1 MKKYKKRFLAI
12 LLTFAMMFTLFP
24 ATGANAAVESEP
36 AVIEPLVIQSSKF
49 VQAGSNGDQVGTN
62 GKKAAMIGVKGVT
75 GDGNEKSAARVE
87 GETAIGNTEV
97 GSSRVAAM
105 GFELPGKK
113 TSDDQAEID
122 PDLIDLAEVTITIWD
137 GNENL
142 GGNMKTKAAIFQVES
157 AKYNGMKDEP
167 TTDAPG
173 STFPAKNNDY
183 SKDKTVYG
191 GGLGGSLGWIRY
203 NNKQAQDLK
212 VTFDVTEWV
221 KESIKAGDPYA
232 VYRLQTVIAGYYVY
246 KEGDL
251 APKLSIYTLTEQQAA
266 DQTKEDLTLPESTR
280 GDLKLPTVGTCGSV
294 ITWESQNKAVIAN
307 DGTVTR
313 QQEDVD
319 VTLTATITR
328 GKGRATKD
336 ITVTVKGTQ
345 SGPQAA
351 YAFQDSDLTDK
362 RIDDLSGNGFH
373 AELKGNGAI
382 ITDGML
388 MLPGGAAGSDAAYV
402 SIPKEVFVGQDTLTI
417 NVWLKNQTG
426 SNNYAAMFFGTKSK
440 YVDSA
445 STAEMPLNY
454 WLLNPADK
462 DNKGMF
468 KSVWTNGDNTDTPY
482 RTETAV
488 SKTKTGSDWAMYT
501 TVITPTSIKGYYN
514 GKEVCSNTKE
524 KTTSDFG
531 SDLVA
536 FIGRSSYNDM
546 FYKGGVYGVTVYAE
560 AFTPAEVENEYYRDM
575 PSGFVTEVFGKIKT
589 NLTDSLGDLSEV
601 TEDLTLPT
609 EGENQA
615 EISWSSDKPEVI
627 SKDGKV
633 TRPENQNAEVTLT
646 ATIRLGG
653 KTDTATFK
661 ATVISTSKQSQLDL
675 QVKHLAIDGAV
686 LVGNMELPSKLDANT
701 KLTWTSSKED
711 VVKIEQA
718 ADKITAVITRP
729 SKGEEDAAVTLTVKA
744 VLENG
749 SQKLEA
755 TKDYAVKIRAE
766 SYGSLMAY
774 TNSKESAT
782 LGNSLHL
789 AYSEDSINFT
799 ALNSNTGICFANNAG
814 GSKNSSPNGLQD
826 MKFFLKADGTYG
838 MIAKNVFN
846 QKYIYVFDSEDL
858 VHFTNE
864 RQLLLDSNVT
874 ELLEI
879 AQYAYDG
886 TDITYAI
893 YWTDGTKNYRAL
905 TKDFKTVIEQA
916 ETTYAAGSDYTTD
929 ILPPEGAAI
938 NDIIGVSKSE
948 YQRVVNKLDV
958 VRNTGMQPVSVTAK
972 AGDDLSKLL
981 PKKVTADYSDGSTT
995 DMGVEWNAQELAK
1008 VDLSKA
1014 GTYNVS
1020 GTIKQTQ
1027 YPNPFIE
1034 QRADPC
1040 ILKGNDGYYYFTASY
1055 PMRGDSDAEGYD
1067 RIVLRRSKTIAGL
1080 AEAEEIAIWDCDSSN
1095 TENRYV
1101 WAPEIR
1107 LVDGNYYVFYTSS
1120 IDNSV
1125 WSIRPHVLKC
1135 TNPADIMNP
1144 SSWQAMGRM
1153 QSVASDGLAFTG
1165 FSLDMTVFEN
1175 QGHWYVIWA
1184 QSDGY
1189 SSLFLA
1195 EIDPKEPWKCI
1206 SESVKISVPE
1216 YSWERQVENVDEGPS
1231 VIKNNGKIYV
1241 AFSASGTGPEYCV
1254 GLLSIDE
1261 TADMLDKNA
1270 WVKQPYP
1277 VLTSSD
1283 VPGEYGPGH
1292 NSFTV
1297 DEDGNPIFVYH
1308 ARGQQCYEDK
1318 CEWANSSS
1326 LGDPCRDARL
1336 KRVHWAADGTPIL
1349 KMSYQEELAEE
1360 NRTVTATIKVESG
1373 KPGDG
1378 DDEKPITVTGVS
1390 MNKKNVTLKPKETIN
1405 LTATVKPSNATN
1417 KKVTWSSKNQKVATV
1432 TQNGKVTAK
1441 AAGTTTITATTEDGG
1456 FTATCK
1462 VTVKIPVTKVTLNKT
1477 KLTLGAKEK
1486 FTLKATVKPNNA
1498 TSKKVSWNSSNKKVA
1513 TVSSKGVVTTKKTG
1527 KVTITAKADGKSKKC
1542 TITVKKAPKKITLN
1556 AKRKTLKK
1564 GKTFKIKAKLPKNT
1578 ASYKITY
1585 KTSNKKVATVSASGK
1600 VTAKKKGKATI
1611 TVATFNKKKATLKI
1625 TVTNN

>member
-1 MKKYKKRFLAI
+1 M
-12 LLTFAMMFTLFP
+12 TTL
-24 ATGANAAVESEP
+24 
-36 AVIEPLVIQSSKF
+36 Q
-49 VQAGSNGDQVGTN
+49 
-62 GKKAAMIGVKGVT
+62 
-75 GDGNEKSAARVE
+75 
-87 GETAIGNTEV
+87 
-97 GSSRVAAM
+97 
-105 GFELPGKK
+105 
-113 TSDDQAEID
+113 
-122 PDLIDLAEVTITIWD
+122 
-137 GNENL
+137 
-142 GGNMKTKAAIFQVES
+142 
-157 AKYNGMKDEP
+157 
-167 TTDAPG
+167 
-173 STFPAKNNDY
+173 
-183 SKDKTVYG
+183 
-191 GGLGGSLGWIRY
+191 
-203 NNKQAQDLK
+203 
-212 VTFDVTEWV
+212 
-221 KESIKAGDPYA
+221 
-232 VYRLQTVIAGYYVY
+232 
-246 KEGDL
+246 
-251 APKLSIYTLTEQQAA
+251 
-266 DQTKEDLTLPESTR
+266 
-280 GDLKLPTVGTCGSV
+280 
-294 ITWESQNKAVIAN
+294 
-307 DGTVTR
+307 
-313 QQEDVD
+313 
-319 VTLTATITR
+319 
-328 GKGRATKD
+328 
-336 ITVTVKGTQ
+336 
-345 SGPQAA
+345 
-351 YAFQDSDLTDK
+351 
-362 RIDDLSGNGFH
+362 
-373 AELKGNGAI
+373 
-382 ITDGML
+382 
-388 MLPGGAAGSDAAYV
+388 
-402 SIPKEVFVGQDTLTI
+402 
-417 NVWLKNQTG
+417 
-426 SNNYAAMFFGTKSK
+426 
-440 YVDSA
+440 
-445 STAEMPLNY
+445 
-454 WLLNPADK
+454 
-462 DNKGMF
+462 
-468 KSVWTNGDNTDTPY
+468 
-482 RTETAV
+482 
-488 SKTKTGSDWAMYT
+488 
-501 TVITPTSIKGYYN
+501 
-514 GKEVCSNTKE
+514 
-524 KTTSDFG
+524 
-531 SDLVA
+531 
-536 FIGRSSYNDM
+536 
-546 FYKGGVYGVTVYAE
+546 
-560 AFTPAEVENEYYRDM
+560 
-575 PSGFVTEVFGKIKT
+575 
-589 NLTDSLGDLSEV
+589 
-601 TEDLTLPT
+601 
-609 EGENQA
+609 
-615 EISWSSDKPEVI
+615 
-627 SKDGKV
+627 
-633 TRPENQNAEVTLT
+633 
-646 ATIRLGG
+646 
-653 KTDTATFK
+653 
-661 ATVISTSKQSQLDL
+661 
-675 QVKHLAIDGAV
+675 
-686 LVGNMELPSKLDANT
+686 
-701 KLTWTSSKED
+701 
-711 VVKIEQA
+711 
-718 ADKITAVITRP
+718 
-729 SKGEEDAAVTLTVKA
+729 
-744 VLENG
+744 
-749 SQKLEA
+749 
-755 TKDYAVKIRAE
+755 
-766 SYGSLMAY
+766 
-774 TNSKESAT
+774 
-782 LGNSLHL
+782 
-789 AYSEDSINFT
+789 
-799 ALNSNTGICFANNAG
+799 
-814 GSKNSSPNGLQD
+814 
-826 MKFFLKADGTYG
+826 
-838 MIAKNVFN
+838 
-846 QKYIYVFDSEDL
+846 
-858 VHFTNE
+858 
-864 RQLLLDSNVT
+864 
-874 ELLEI
+874 EI

-886 TDITYAI
+886 TDITYAL

-981 PKKVTADYSDGSTT
+981 PKKVTADYSDGSTA
-995 DMGVEWNAQELAK
+995 DMGVEWNAQDLAK

-1014 GTYNVS
+1014 GTYTVS
-1020 GTIKQTQ
+1020 GTVKQTQ

-1318 CEWANSSS
+1318 CEWSNSSS

-1390 MNKKNVTLKPKETIN
+1390 MSKKNVTLKPKETIN

-1486 FTLKATVKPNNA
+1486 FTLKATITPRNAANKTVKW
-1498 TSKKVSWNSSNKKVA
+1498 TSSKKSVA
-1513 TVSSKGVVTTKKTG
+1513 TVSSKGVVTAKKTG
-1527 KVTITAKADGKSKKC
+1527 KAVISAKVDGITKKC
-1542 TITVKKAPKKITLN
+1542 TITVKKAPKKISLN
-1556 AKRKTLKK
+1556 AKKKTLKK
-1564 GKTFKIKAKLPKNT
+1564 GKKFQIKVKLPKNT
-1578 ASYKITY
+1578 ASCKITY

-1611 TVATFNKKKATLKI
+1611 TVTTFNKKKATLKI
-1625 TVTNN
+1625 AVTNN

>member
-1 MKKYKKRFLAI
+1 MNKYKKRFLAI
-12 LLTFAMMFTLFP
+12 LLTFAMIFTLFP
-24 ATGANAAVESEP
+24 ATGANAAFEPEPIVVESLE
-36 AVIEPLVIQSSKF
+36 IKNSKF
-49 VQAGSNGDQVGTN
+49 VASGAQNSTDTWLIATTENGTN
-62 GKKAAMIGVKGVT
+62 GT
-75 GDGNEKSAARVE
+75 EKSAAFIKD
-87 GETAIGNTEV
+87 ETASEAKGGLGSTRVGAMAFSLPEKELTTPEEGKINPELIIGAT
-97 GSSRVAAM
+97 
-105 GFELPGKK
+105 
-113 TSDDQAEID
+113 
-122 PDLIDLAEVTITIWD
+122 VTIHVKSCNKD
-137 GNENL
+137 
-142 GGNMKTKAAIFQVES
+142 NMGSRKTKAGLFRVPVSYYDKLASDGI
-157 AKYNGMKDEP
+157 ND
-167 TTDAPG
+167 
-173 STFPAKNNDY
+173 STATNLFPAVNNDY
-183 SKDKTVYG
+183 SKEATVFSKEW
-191 GGLGGSLGWIRY
+191 LSLSSAGTT
-203 NNKQAQDLK
+203 
-212 VTFDVTEWV
+212 TFDVTDWV
-221 KESIKAGDPYA
+221 KEAITKNEEYA
-232 VYRLQTVIAGYYVY
+232 IFRLQTVICGFDVT
-246 KEGDL
+246 KNGEN
-251 APKLSIYTLTEQQAA
+251 APTLSIYTLTEQQAA

-280 GDLKLPTVGTCGSV
+280 GDLKLPTVGVCGSL

-373 AELKGNGAI
+373 AELKGKGAT

-426 SNNYAAMFFGTKSK
+426 SNNYAAMFFGTKTK
-440 YVDSA
+440 HVDSG
-445 STAEMPLNY
+445 STANMPLNY

-468 KSVWTNGDNTDTPY
+468 KSVWTNGDNTDAPY
-482 RTETAV
+482 TTETAV

-560 AFTPAEVENEYYRDM
+560 ALTQAEVENEYYRDM
-575 PSGFVTEVFGKIKT
+575 PSGFVTEIFGKIKT

-601 TEDLTLPT
+601 REDLTLPT

-633 TRPENQNAEVTLT
+633 TRPENQNAEVALT

-749 SQKLEA
+749 SQILEA
-755 TKDYAVKIRAE
+755 TKDYAVKVRAE

-774 TNSKESAT
+774 TNSRESAS

-789 AYSEDSINFT
+789 AYSENFTNYT
-799 ALNSNTGICFANNAG
+799 ALNSNTGICFANNEG

-838 MIAKNVFN
+838 MIAKNVSN

-886 TDITYAI
+886 TNITYEI

-905 TKDFKTVIEQA
+905 TKDFKTVIEQG
-916 ETTYAAGSDYTTD
+916 ETTHAAGSDYTTD

-958 VRNTGMQPVSVTAK
+958 VRNTGMQKVSVTAK

-981 PKKVTADYSDGSTT
+981 PEKVTADYSDGSTA
-995 DMGVEWNAQELAK
+995 DMGVEWNAQDLAK

-1020 GTIKQTQ
+1020 GTVKQTQ

-1125 WSIRPHVLKC
+1125 WTIRPHVLKC
-1135 TNPADIMNP
+1135 TNPEDIMNP

-1184 QSDGY
+1184 QADGY

-1216 YSWERQVENVDEGPS
+1216 YSWERQMENVDEGPS

-1261 TADMLDKNA
+1261 TADMFDKNA

-1308 ARGQQCYEDK
+1308 ARGQQCYENK
-1318 CEWANSSS
+1318 CEWSNSSS

-1373 KPGDG
+1373 NSGDN
-1378 DDEKPITVTGVS
+1378 EKPTPVKNITI
-1390 MNKKNVTLKPKETIN
+1390 NKENVTLKPKEAVT
-1405 LTATVKPSNATN
+1405 LTAKIEPSTATN
-1417 KKVTWSSKNQKVATV
+1417 KKVIWNSKDQKVATV
-1432 TQNGKVTAK
+1432 TQSGKVTAK
-1441 AAGTTTITATTEDGG
+1441 AVGTTTITATTEDGG

-1486 FTLKATVKPNNA
+1486 FTLKATIAPKNA
-1498 TSKKVSWNSSNKKVA
+1498 TNKTVKWISSKKSVA
-1513 TVSSKGVVTTKKTG
+1513 TVSSKGVVTAKKTG
-1527 KVTITAKADGKSKKC
+1527 KVTITAKADGKTKKC
-1542 TITVKKAPKKITLN
+1542 TITVKKAPKKISLN
-1556 AKRKTLKK
+1556 AKKKTLKK
-1564 GKTFKIKAKLPKNT
+1564 GKKFQIKVKLPKNT
-1578 ASYKITY
+1578 ASNKITY
-1585 KTSNKKVATVSASGK
+1585 KTSNKKVAIVSASGK

-1611 TVATFNKKKATLKI
+1611 TATTFNKKKATLKI
-1625 TVTNN
+1625 TVK

>member
-1 MKKYKKRFLAI
+1 
-12 LLTFAMMFTLFP
+12 
-24 ATGANAAVESEP
+24 
-36 AVIEPLVIQSSKF
+36 
-49 VQAGSNGDQVGTN
+49 
-62 GKKAAMIGVKGVT
+62 
-75 GDGNEKSAARVE
+75 
-87 GETAIGNTEV
+87 
-97 GSSRVAAM
+97 
-105 GFELPGKK
+105 
-113 TSDDQAEID
+113 
-122 PDLIDLAEVTITIWD
+122 
-137 GNENL
+137 
-142 GGNMKTKAAIFQVES
+142 
-157 AKYNGMKDEP
+157 
-167 TTDAPG
+167 
-173 STFPAKNNDY
+173 
-183 SKDKTVYG
+183 
-191 GGLGGSLGWIRY
+191 
-203 NNKQAQDLK
+203 
-212 VTFDVTEWV
+212 
-221 KESIKAGDPYA
+221 
-232 VYRLQTVIAGYYVY
+232 
-246 KEGDL
+246 
-251 APKLSIYTLTEQQAA
+251 
-266 DQTKEDLTLPESTR
+266 
-280 GDLKLPTVGTCGSV
+280 
-294 ITWESQNKAVIAN
+294 
-307 DGTVTR
+307 
-313 QQEDVD
+313 
-319 VTLTATITR
+319 
-328 GKGRATKD
+328 
-336 ITVTVKGTQ
+336 
-345 SGPQAA
+345 
-351 YAFQDSDLTDK
+351 
-362 RIDDLSGNGFH
+362 
-373 AELKGNGAI
+373 
-382 ITDGML
+382 
-388 MLPGGAAGSDAAYV
+388 
-402 SIPKEVFVGQDTLTI
+402 
-417 NVWLKNQTG
+417 
-426 SNNYAAMFFGTKSK
+426 
-440 YVDSA
+440 
-445 STAEMPLNY
+445 
-454 WLLNPADK
+454 
-462 DNKGMF
+462 
-468 KSVWTNGDNTDTPY
+468 
-482 RTETAV
+482 
-488 SKTKTGSDWAMYT
+488 
-501 TVITPTSIKGYYN
+501 
-514 GKEVCSNTKE
+514 
-524 KTTSDFG
+524 
-531 SDLVA
+531 
-536 FIGRSSYNDM
+536 
-546 FYKGGVYGVTVYAE
+546 
-560 AFTPAEVENEYYRDM
+560 
-575 PSGFVTEVFGKIKT
+575 
-589 NLTDSLGDLSEV
+589 
-601 TEDLTLPT
+601 
-609 EGENQA
+609 
-615 EISWSSDKPEVI
+615 
-627 SKDGKV
+627 
-633 TRPENQNAEVTLT
+633 
-646 ATIRLGG
+646 
-653 KTDTATFK
+653 
-661 ATVISTSKQSQLDL
+661 
-675 QVKHLAIDGAV
+675 
-686 LVGNMELPSKLDANT
+686 
-701 KLTWTSSKED
+701 
-711 VVKIEQA
+711 
-718 ADKITAVITRP
+718 
-729 SKGEEDAAVTLTVKA
+729 
-744 VLENG
+744 
-749 SQKLEA
+749 
-755 TKDYAVKIRAE
+755 
-766 SYGSLMAY
+766 
-774 TNSKESAT
+774 
-782 LGNSLHL
+782 
-789 AYSEDSINFT
+789 
-799 ALNSNTGICFANNAG
+799 
-814 GSKNSSPNGLQD
+814 
-826 MKFFLKADGTYG
+826 
-838 MIAKNVFN
+838 
-846 QKYIYVFDSEDL
+846 
-858 VHFTNE
+858 
-864 RQLLLDSNVT
+864 
-874 ELLEI
+874 
-879 AQYAYDG
+879 
-886 TDITYAI
+886 
-893 YWTDGTKNYRAL
+893 
-905 TKDFKTVIEQA
+905 
-916 ETTYAAGSDYTTD
+916 
-929 ILPPEGAAI
+929 
-938 NDIIGVSKSE
+938 
-948 YQRVVNKLDV
+948 
-958 VRNTGMQPVSVTAK
+958 MQPVSVTAK

-981 PKKVTADYSDGSTT
+981 PKKVTADYSDGSTA
-995 DMGVEWNAQELAK
+995 DMGVEWNAQDLAK

-1014 GTYNVS
+1014 GTYTVS
-1020 GTIKQTQ
+1020 GTVKQTQ

-1318 CEWANSSS
+1318 CEWSNSSS

-1390 MNKKNVTLKPKETIN
+1390 MSKKNVTLKPKETIN

-1486 FTLKATVKPNNA
+1486 FTLKATITPRNAANKTVKW
-1498 TSKKVSWNSSNKKVA
+1498 TSSKKSVA
-1513 TVSSKGVVTTKKTG
+1513 TVSSKGVVTAKKTG
-1527 KVTITAKADGKSKKC
+1527 KAVISAKVDGITKKC

-1556 AKRKTLKK
+1556 AKKKNLKR
-1564 GKTFKIKAKLPKNT
+1564 GKTFKIKVKLPKNT

-1611 TVATFNKKKATLKI
+1611 TVTTFNKKKATLKI

>member
-1 MKKYKKRFLAI
+1 M
-12 LLTFAMMFTLFP
+12 
-24 ATGANAAVESEP
+24 
-36 AVIEPLVIQSSKF
+36 
-49 VQAGSNGDQVGTN
+49 
-62 GKKAAMIGVKGVT
+62 
-75 GDGNEKSAARVE
+75 
-87 GETAIGNTEV
+87 
-97 GSSRVAAM
+97 
-105 GFELPGKK
+105 
-113 TSDDQAEID
+113 
-122 PDLIDLAEVTITIWD
+122 
-137 GNENL
+137 
-142 GGNMKTKAAIFQVES
+142 
-157 AKYNGMKDEP
+157 
-167 TTDAPG
+167 
-173 STFPAKNNDY
+173 
-183 SKDKTVYG
+183 
-191 GGLGGSLGWIRY
+191 
-203 NNKQAQDLK
+203 
-212 VTFDVTEWV
+212 
-221 KESIKAGDPYA
+221 
-232 VYRLQTVIAGYYVY
+232 
-246 KEGDL
+246 
-251 APKLSIYTLTEQQAA
+251 
-266 DQTKEDLTLPESTR
+266 
-280 GDLKLPTVGTCGSV
+280 
-294 ITWESQNKAVIAN
+294 
-307 DGTVTR
+307 
-313 QQEDVD
+313 
-319 VTLTATITR
+319 
-328 GKGRATKD
+328 
-336 ITVTVKGTQ
+336 
-345 SGPQAA
+345 
-351 YAFQDSDLTDK
+351 
-362 RIDDLSGNGFH
+362 
-373 AELKGNGAI
+373 
-382 ITDGML
+382 
-388 MLPGGAAGSDAAYV
+388 
-402 SIPKEVFVGQDTLTI
+402 
-417 NVWLKNQTG
+417 
-426 SNNYAAMFFGTKSK
+426 
-440 YVDSA
+440 
-445 STAEMPLNY
+445 
-454 WLLNPADK
+454 
-462 DNKGMF
+462 
-468 KSVWTNGDNTDTPY
+468 
-482 RTETAV
+482 
-488 SKTKTGSDWAMYT
+488 
-501 TVITPTSIKGYYN
+501 
-514 GKEVCSNTKE
+514 
-524 KTTSDFG
+524 
-531 SDLVA
+531 
-536 FIGRSSYNDM
+536 
-546 FYKGGVYGVTVYAE
+546 
-560 AFTPAEVENEYYRDM
+560 
-575 PSGFVTEVFGKIKT
+575 
-589 NLTDSLGDLSEV
+589 
-601 TEDLTLPT
+601 
-609 EGENQA
+609 
-615 EISWSSDKPEVI
+615 
-627 SKDGKV
+627 
-633 TRPENQNAEVTLT
+633 
-646 ATIRLGG
+646 
-653 KTDTATFK
+653 
-661 ATVISTSKQSQLDL
+661 
-675 QVKHLAIDGAV
+675 
-686 LVGNMELPSKLDANT
+686 
-701 KLTWTSSKED
+701 
-711 VVKIEQA
+711 
-718 ADKITAVITRP
+718 
-729 SKGEEDAAVTLTVKA
+729 
-744 VLENG
+744 
-749 SQKLEA
+749 
-755 TKDYAVKIRAE
+755 
-766 SYGSLMAY
+766 
-774 TNSKESAT
+774 
-782 LGNSLHL
+782 
-789 AYSEDSINFT
+789 
-799 ALNSNTGICFANNAG
+799 
-814 GSKNSSPNGLQD
+814 
-826 MKFFLKADGTYG
+826 
-838 MIAKNVFN
+838 
-846 QKYIYVFDSEDL
+846 
-858 VHFTNE
+858 
-864 RQLLLDSNVT
+864 
-874 ELLEI
+874 
-879 AQYAYDG
+879 
-886 TDITYAI
+886 
-893 YWTDGTKNYRAL
+893 
-905 TKDFKTVIEQA
+905 IEQA

-981 PKKVTADYSDGSTT
+981 PKKVTADYSDGSTA
-995 DMGVEWNAQELAK
+995 DMGVEWNAQDLAK

-1014 GTYNVS
+1014 GTYTVS
-1020 GTIKQTQ
+1020 GTVKQTQ

-1318 CEWANSSS
+1318 CEWSNSSS

-1390 MNKKNVTLKPKETIN
+1390 TSKKNVTLKPKETIN

-1417 KKVTWSSKNQKVATV
+1417 KKVTWNSKDQKVATV
-1432 TQNGKVTAK
+1432 TQSGKVTAK

-1486 FTLKATVKPNNA
+1486 FTLKATITPRNAANKTVKW
-1498 TSKKVSWNSSNKKVA
+1498 TSSKKSVA
-1513 TVSSKGVVTTKKTG
+1513 TVSSKGVVTAKKTG
-1527 KVTITAKADGKSKKC
+1527 KAVISAKVDGITKKC
-1542 TITVKKAPKKITLN
+1542 TITVKKAPKKISLN
-1556 AKRKTLKK
+1556 AKKKTLKK
-1564 GKTFKIKAKLPKNT
+1564 GKKFQIKVKLPKNT
-1578 ASYKITY
+1578 ASCKITY

-1611 TVATFNKKKATLKI
+1611 TVTTFNKKKATLKI
-1625 TVTNN
+1625 AVTNN